1 MPNNATRPTVASKN
15 FFMEISPTASDLMR
29 QATLVLK
36 AL

>member
-1 MPNNATRPTVASKN
+1 MPIAAKPTVANKN

-29 QATLVLK
+29 QATQVLK